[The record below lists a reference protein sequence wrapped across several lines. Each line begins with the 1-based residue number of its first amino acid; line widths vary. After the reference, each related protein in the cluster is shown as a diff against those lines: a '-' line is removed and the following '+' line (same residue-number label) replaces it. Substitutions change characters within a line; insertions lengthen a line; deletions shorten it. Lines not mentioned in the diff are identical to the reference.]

1 MPRKKL
7 PIPFRPPVRPAAP
20 PQACR
25 MLGETAGRIPAEHP
39 KDWVAMRMLGDP
51 AETIHAVPAGNSAL
65 CGEESRLSWVWQRG
79 HEITCQR
86 CSARLLEEEL
96 ENDRTVR
103 WMRYWGITGP
113 ITRQDYLDWIHAPG
127 DPQEPSAEMESML
140 PTLLRD
146 WDQFDPA
153 K

>member
-103 WMRYWGITGP
+103 W
-113 ITRQDYLDWIHAPG
+113 IHAPG